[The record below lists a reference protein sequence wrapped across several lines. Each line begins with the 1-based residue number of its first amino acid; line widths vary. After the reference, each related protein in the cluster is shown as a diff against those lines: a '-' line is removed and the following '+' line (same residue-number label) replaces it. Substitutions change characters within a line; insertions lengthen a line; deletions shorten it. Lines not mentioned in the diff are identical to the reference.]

1 MMSCVGSWRRRGP
14 CDGLQLLLPA
24 NGVRSIPPSDRRPRP
39 LSRDATSGNA
49 SASVTQSQ
57 LQEAGQK
64 APVSL
69 RPLDE
74 VCRTGSVS
82 VWKQLIL
89 GSQAEIRPSE
99 TPEDF
104 DLPRLLDPQSL
115 TRECAQ
121 YEVNVLQVKV
131 KSLDAFLPEGGLQI
145 QRMTTF
151 H

>member
-1 MMSCVGSWRRRGP
+1 MSCVGSWRRRGL

-24 NGVRSIPPSDRRPRP
+24 NGVRSVPPSHRHPRP
-39 LSRDATSGNA
+39 LSRDVTSGESGA
-49 SASVTQSQ
+49 FATHSQ
-57 LQEAGQK
+57 LKEAGQK

-74 VCRTGSVS
+74 VFRPGSVS
-82 VWKQLIL
+82 VWKQLRL

-99 TPEDF
+99 APEDF

-121 YEVNVLQVKV
+121 YEVNVL
-131 KSLDAFLPEGGLQI
+131 
-145 QRMTTF
+145 
-151 H
+151 

>member
-1 MMSCVGSWRRRGP
+1 MMSCVGSWRRRGL

-24 NGVRSIPPSDRRPRP
+24 NGVRSIPPSHRHPRP
-39 LSRDATSGNA
+39 LSRDVTSGDA
-49 SASVTQSQ
+49 GASVTQSQ
-57 LQEAGQK
+57 LKEAGQK

-74 VCRTGSVS
+74 VFRTGSVS
-82 VWKQLIL
+82 VWKQLRL

-99 TPEDF
+99 TPKDF

-131 KSLDAFLPEGGLQI
+131 KSQDAFCLRGASRTSE
-145 QRMTTF
+145 
-151 H
+151 